1 MGDPAH
7 RPSSVTIRSRSI
19 AKRVWFQLLATTLAL
34 AAAPPAA
41 RAQTSSNARG
51 LVMLIQQTFG
61 PRGLTVDSEA
71 SLPDGSTH
79 SAHFNSAFQTNFRR
93 FNIALASQLT
103 ALPLPSPAS
112 GFTYRFDADTGT
124 FIRSTQSF
132 GPILAERA
140 ETLGRGKTLLGY
152 NLQAY
157 SFDSLD
163 GVDLRHVPAV
173 FTHDDA
179 QLGGGRSD
187 VVVTDNALRL
197 GVRQYTGLVTFGV
210 TDRLDICFAIPIV
223 NTSLAVA
230 SMAEIRRFGT
240 LRGEAVHFFS
250 DSSSRDG
257 IGDLREFSA
266 SGSATGV
273 GDVLMRT
280 KHTVIRRG
288 QTAFATGAELRVPS
302 GDEYDLLGSG
312 AWGVK
317 PFVVL
322 SFAYKRLSP
331 HLNVAYQWN
340 GSSVLAGDASRGVV
354 DDLPDRLMLAA
365 GFDAGI
371 NDRITVAIDFLT
383 DRVLNSPHLEIVPF
397 TAQGDLG
404 SAVLHDIM
412 FNSRSYLISSGAV
425 GMKFAMREGLLA
437 NFNLR
442 FAVGGEG
449 LADAVTP
456 LVGIEY
462 AF

>member
-1 MGDPAH
+1 M
-7 RPSSVTIRSRSI
+7 I
-19 AKRVWFQLLATTLAL
+19 ALAL
-34 AAAPPAA
+34 VPHAAH
-41 RAQTSSNARG
+41 AQVSSETRG
-51 LVMLIQQTFG
+51 LVTLIQQTFG
-61 PRGLTVDSEA
+61 LRGLIVDSQA
-71 SLPDGSTH
+71 ALPDGSTH

-93 FNIALASQLT
+93 LNIALASQLS

-112 GFTYRFDADTGT
+112 GFTYRFDASTGT
-124 FIRSTQSF
+124 FIRTTQSF

-140 ETLGRGKTLLGY
+140 ETIGRGKTLLGY
-152 NLQAY
+152 NLQAF

-179 QLGGGRSD
+179 HLGGGRTD

-197 GVRQYTGLVTFGV
+197 SVRQYTGIVTIGV
-210 TDRLDICFAIPIV
+210 TDRLDVSFAVPIV
-223 NTSLAVA
+223 NTSLSVA
-230 SMAEIRRFGT
+230 SMATIHRFGT
-240 LRGEAVHFFS
+240 LREEAVHFFS
-250 DSSSRDG
+250 DPSARDG

-280 KHTVIRRG
+280 KYTVIRRG
-288 QTAFATGAELRVPS
+288 QSAFATGAELRVPS

-317 PFVVL
+317 PFAVL

-340 GSSVLAGDASRGVV
+340 GASVLAGDASRGVG
-354 DDLPDRLMLAA
+354 DDLPDRLVLAL

-371 NDRITVAIDFLT
+371 NDRLTVAVDVLS
-383 DRVLNSPHLEIVPF
+383 DRVLSSPQLEIIPF
-397 TAQGDLG
+397 TATGVLG
-404 SAVLHDIM
+404 SAVLQDLT
-412 FNSRSYLISSGAV
+412 FNTRSYLINSGAV
-425 GMKFAMREGLLA
+425 GMKFAVRGGLLA

-442 FAVGGEG
+442 FAIGGQG
-449 LADAVTP
+449 LADSVTP